1 MSEARVNNLSNE
13 SNTGGPTI
21 TGITTFSGTNYFV
34 PPVGNTAERPDNPQK
49 GALRFNTDSKHLE
62 YYRGDTIGWSEI
74 EASHGQLG
82 GVPLFLGSEAL
93 SNTGTGA
100 RGVFFGRATPTIV
113 NDIDFVTIPTFGNA
127 QDFGDMS
134 GVSYTYGTTSSKVR
148 GFCAGGSNPHA
159 DVIDFITFSSTGN
172 ATDTGNL
179 TQARY
184 QLAGGV
190 NDSTR
195 SIFGGGDHY
204 GSPNAHYNILDY
216 ITSAT
221 GGDAVDFGDL
231 AGGSKRMCACM
242 SSSTR
247 GIFAG
252 GNPGPASTNVI
263 EYITISTTG
272 NSEDFGDIS
281 SYNLKEGRGCSNS
294 TRGLL
299 AGGYSPNVNTIE
311 YITMATFG
319 NGIDFGDMDFARSH
333 FASAASQLRALW
345 ASSLNNTATIDS
357 VEILTTGNAVD
368 FGDLT
373 NGGHNADG
381 TSNAHGGLG

>member
-21 TGITTFSGTNYFV
+21 SGITTFSGTNFFV
-34 PPVGNTAERPDNPQK
+34 PPVGNTAQRPDNPEK
-49 GALRFNTDSKHLE
+49 GSLRFNTDTAHLE
-62 YYRGDTIGWSEI
+62 YYRGDTIGWSDI

-82 GVPLFLGSEAL
+82 GGTGSNA
-93 SNTGTGA
+93 GTGA

-134 GVSYTYGTTSSKVR
+134 GVSYTYGTASSQIR

-204 GSPNAHYNILDY
+204 GSPNAQYDILDY

-221 GGDAVDFGDL
+221 GGNAVDFGNL
-231 AGGSKRMCACM
+231 TGSKRMAAAM

-252 GNPGPASTNVI
+252 GNPGPDSTNII

-281 SYNLKEGRGCSNS
+281 SWSLKEGAGCSNS
-294 TRGLL
+294 TRGLI

-311 YITMATFG
+311 YITMATLG
-319 NGIDFGDMDFARSH
+319 NGIDFGDMTMARSH
-333 FASAASQLRALW
+333 FASSSSQTRALF
-345 ASSLNNTATIDS
+345 ASSLSNTASIDA
-357 VEILTTGNAVD
+357 VEILTVGNAKD

-373 NGGHNADG
+373 DGGHNADG

>member
-1 MSEARVNNLSNE
+1 MSEIRVNNLSNE
-13 SNTGGPTI
+13 SSTGGPTI
-21 TGITTFSGTNYFV
+21 SGITTYSGTNFFV
-34 PPVGNTAERPDNPQK
+34 PPVGNTQQRPENPQK
-49 GALRFNTDSKHLE
+49 GELRFNTDTAHLE
-62 YYRGDTIGWSEI
+62 YYRGDTIGWSDI

-82 GVPLFLGSEAL
+82 GGTGSNA
-93 SNTGTGA
+93 GTGA

-148 GFCAGGSNPHA
+148 GFCAGGSAPHT
-159 DVIDFITFSSTGN
+159 DVIDFITFSSTGD

-190 NDSTR
+190 NDLTR
-195 SIFGGGDHY
+195 SIFGGGNHY
-204 GSPNAHYNILDY
+204 GSPAGEYNILDY

-221 GGDAVDFGDL
+221 GGNAVDFGDL
-231 AGGSKRMCACM
+231 IGGSKKMCACM
-242 SSSTR
+242 NSSTR

-263 EYITISTTG
+263 DYITISTTG

-281 SYNLKEGRGCSNS
+281 SYNLKEGRGCSN
-294 TRGLL
+294 G
-299 AGGYSPNVNTIE
+299 
-311 YITMATFG
+311 
-319 NGIDFGDMDFARSH
+319 
-333 FASAASQLRALW
+333 
-345 ASSLNNTATIDS
+345 
-357 VEILTTGNAVD
+357 
-368 FGDLT
+368 
-373 NGGHNADG
+373 
-381 TSNAHGGLG
+381 HGGL

>member
-21 TGITTFSGTNYFV
+21 TGITTFSGTNFFV
-34 PPVGNTAERPDNPQK
+34 PPVGNTEQRPQNPQK
-49 GALRFNTDSKHLE
+49 GELRFNTDSKHLE
-62 YYRGDTIGWSEI
+62 YYRGDTIGWSDI

-82 GVPLFLGSEAL
+82 GGTG

-100 RGVFFGRATPTIV
+100 RGVFFGRATPSIV

-134 GVSYTYGTTSSKVR
+134 GSSYTYATASSKIR

-204 GSPNAHYNILDY
+204 GSPNAHYDILDY

-221 GGDAVDFGDL
+221 GGNAVDFGNL
-231 AGGSKRMCACM
+231 TGSKRMCACM

-272 NSEDFGDIS
+272 NSS
-281 SYNLKEGRGCSNS
+281 
-294 TRGLL
+294 
-299 AGGYSPNVNTIE
+299 
-311 YITMATFG
+311 
-319 NGIDFGDMDFARSH
+319 DFGDMTMARSH
-333 FASAASQLRALW
+333 FASSASQLRALF
-345 ASSLNNTATIDS
+345 ASSLGNQTSIDA
-357 VEILTTGNAVD
+357 VEILTTGNAFD
-368 FGDLT
+368 FGDLST
-373 NGGHNADG
+373 GGHNADG
-381 TSNAHGGLG
+381 TSNAHGGL

>member
-13 SNTGGPTI
+13 SSTGGPTI
-21 TGITTFSGTNYFV
+21 TGITTFSGTNFFV
-34 PPVGNTAERPDNPQK
+34 PPVGNTEQRPENPEK
-49 GALRFNTDSKHLE
+49 GSIRFNTDSAHLE
-62 YYRGDTIGWSEI
+62 YYRGDTIGWSDI

-82 GVPLFLGSEAL
+82 GGTGSNL
-93 SNTGTGA
+93 GTGA

-134 GVSYTYGTTSSKVR
+134 GVSYTYATASSKIR
-148 GFCAGGSNPHA
+148 GFCAGGSTPHA

-221 GGDAVDFGDL
+221 GGNAVDFGNL
-231 AGGSKRMCACM
+231 TGSKRMAAAM

-252 GNPGPASTNVI
+252 GNPGPDSTNII

-319 NGIDFGDMDFARSH
+319 NGIDFGDMSFARSH
-333 FASAASQLRALW
+333 FGSCSSQLRALW

>member
-1 MSEARVNNLSNE
+1 MSEIRVNNLSNE
-13 SNTGGPTI
+13 SSTGGPTI
-21 TGITTFSGTNYFV
+21 SGITTFSGTNFFV
-34 PPVGNTAERPDNPQK
+34 PPVGSTAQRPEDPQK
-49 GALRFNTDSKHLE
+49 GALRFNTDTKHLE
-62 YYRGDTIGWSEI
+62 YFRGDTIGWSEV

-82 GVPLFLGSEAL
+82 GGTGSNA
-93 SNTGTGA
+93 GTGA
-100 RGVFFGRATPTIV
+100 RGVFFGRAEPSPI
-113 NDIDFVTIPTFGNA
+113 NNMIDFVTIPSFGNA

-134 GVSYTYGTTSSKVR
+134 GASYTYATASSKIR

-184 QLAGGV
+184 QMAGGV

-221 GGDAVDFGDL
+221 GGNAVDFGDL
-231 AGGSKRMCACM
+231 TGSKRMAAAM

-252 GNPGPASTNVI
+252 GTPGPASTNII

-281 SYNLKEGRGCSNS
+281 SYDLKEGRGCSNS

-319 NGIDFGDMDFARSH
+319 NAVDFGDMTFARSH
-333 FASAASQLRALW
+333 FASCSSQLRGLF
-345 ASSLNNTATIDS
+345 ASALNNTASIDA
-357 VEILTTGNAVD
+357 VEILTTGDAVD
-368 FGDLT
+368 FGDLST
-373 NGGHNADG
+373 GGHNADG

>member
-34 PPVGNTAERPDNPQK
+34 PPVGSTLQRPENPQK
-49 GALRFNTDSKHLE
+49 GAIRFNTDSKHLE
-62 YYRGDTIGWSEI
+62 YYRGDVLGWVEV

-82 GVPLFLGSEAL
+82 GGTGSNA
-93 SNTGTGA
+93 GIGA
-100 RGVFFGRATPTIV
+100 RGVFFGRATPTIT
-113 NDIDFVTIPTFGNA
+113 NMIDFVTIPTFGDA

-134 GVSYTYGTTSSKVR
+134 GVSYTYATASSKIR

-195 SIFGGGDHY
+195 SIFAGGDHY
-204 GSPNAHYNILDY
+204 GSPNANYNILDY

-221 GGDAVDFGDL
+221 GGNAVDFGDL
-231 AGGSKRMCACM
+231 IGGSKKMCACM
-242 SSSTR
+242 NSSTR

-252 GNPGPASTNVI
+252 GNPGPASTNNI
-263 EYITISTTG
+263 DYITISTTG
-272 NSEDFGDIS
+272 NSEDFGEIS

-319 NGIDFGDMDFARSH
+319 NGTDFGDMSFARSH
-333 FASAASQLRALW
+333 FASASSQLRALW
-345 ASSLNNTATIDS
+345 ASALGNQTSIDS
-357 VEILTTGNAVD
+357 VEILTTGDAVD

-373 NGGHNADG
+373 DGGHNADG

>member
-21 TGITTFSGTNYFV
+21 SGITTFSGTNYFV
-34 PPVGNTAERPDNPQK
+34 PPVGNTEQRPDNPQK
-49 GALRFNTDSKHLE
+49 GALRFNTDTKHLE
-62 YYRGDTIGWSEI
+62 YFRGDNLGWVEV

-82 GVPLFLGSEAL
+82 GGTGSNA
-93 SNTGTGA
+93 GTGA

-134 GVSYTYGTTSSKVR
+134 GVSYTYGTTSSQIR

-179 TQARY
+179 TQVRY

-195 SIFGGGDHY
+195 SIFAGGDHY

-231 AGGSKRMCACM
+231 IGGSKRMAACM
-242 SSSTR
+242 NSSTR

-252 GNPGPASTNVI
+252 GTPGPGSTNVI

-272 NSEDFGDIS
+272 NSADFGDIS
-281 SYNLKEGRGCSNS
+281 SYDLKEGRGCSNS

-319 NGIDFGDMDFARSH
+319 NGTDFGDMTFARSH

-345 ASSLNNTATIDS
+345 ASSLNNTASIDS

-381 TSNAHGGLG
+381 TSNAHGGL

>member
-1 MSEARVNNLSNE
+1 MSEARIDSLSNE
-13 SNTGGPTI
+13 SNTGGPTLS
-21 TGITTFSGTNYFV
+21 GITTFSGTNFFV
-34 PPVGNTAERPDNPQK
+34 PPVGNTEQRPQNPQK
-49 GALRFNTDSKHLE
+49 GELRFNTDSKHLE
-62 YYRGDTIGWSEI
+62 YYRGDTIGWSDI

-82 GVPLFLGSEAL
+82 GGTG

-100 RGVFFGRATPTIV
+100 RGVFFGRATPSIV

-134 GVSYTYGTTSSKVR
+134 GSSYTYATASSKIR

-204 GSPNAHYNILDY
+204 GSPNAHYDILDY

-221 GGDAVDFGDL
+221 GGNAVDFGNL
-231 AGGSKRMCACM
+231 TGSKRMCAAM
-242 SSSTR
+242 NSSTR

-252 GNPGPASTNVI
+252 GSPSGGAINGI

-272 NSEDFGDIS
+272 NSLDFGDT
-281 SYNLKEGRGCSNS
+281 YTMKEGRGCSNS
-294 TRGLL
+294 TRGLI
-299 AGGYSPNVNTIE
+299 AGGYSPTVNTIE
-311 YITMATFG
+311 YITMATLG
-319 NGIDFGDMDFARSH
+319 NASDFGDMTMARSH
-333 FASAASQLRALW
+333 FASSASQLRALF
-345 ASSLNNTATIDS
+345 ASSLGNQTSIDA
-357 VEILTTGNAVD
+357 VEILTAGNAVD

-373 NGGHNADG
+373 DGGHNADG

>member
-1 MSEARVNNLSNE
+1 MSEIRVNNLSNE
-13 SNTGGPTI
+13 SSTGGPTI
-21 TGITTFSGTNYFV
+21 SGITTFSGTNFFV
-34 PPVGNTAERPDNPQK
+34 PPVGDTAQRPENPQK
-49 GALRFNTDSKHLE
+49 GAFRFNTDTKHLE
-62 YYRGDTIGWSEI
+62 YYRGEILGWVEI

-82 GVPLFLGSEAL
+82 GGTGSNA
-93 SNTGTGA
+93 GTGA
-100 RGVFFGRATPTIV
+100 RGVFFGRATPTIT
-113 NDIDFVTIPTFGNA
+113 NMIDFVTIPTFGDA

-134 GVSYTYGTTSSKVR
+134 GVSYTYATASSKIR

-204 GSPNAHYNILDY
+204 GSPNAHYDILDY

-221 GGDAVDFGDL
+221 GGNAVDFGNL
-231 AGGSKRMCACM
+231 TGSKRMCAAM

-252 GNPGPASTNVI
+252 GNPSGGQENVI
-263 EYITISTTG
+263 EYITISTLG
-272 NSEDFGDIS
+272 NSSNFGDM
-281 SYNLKEGRGCSNS
+281 SYTLKEGRGCSNS

-319 NGIDFGDMDFARSH
+319 NAVDFGDMTMARSH
-333 FASAASQLRALW
+333 FASSSSQLRALF
-345 ASSLNNTATIDS
+345 ASSLSNTASIDT
-357 VEILTTGNAVD
+357 VEILTTGNAKD

-373 NGGHNADG
+373 AGGHNADG

>member
-1 MSEARVNNLSNE
+1 MSEARITNLSNE

-21 TGITTFSGTNYFV
+21 SGITTFSGTNYFV
-34 PPVGNTAERPDNPQK
+34 PPVGSTGERPHNPQK
-49 GALRFNTDSKHLE
+49 GSLRFNTDSKKLE
-62 YYRGDTIGWSEI
+62 YYRGEGIGWVEL

-82 GVPLFLGSEAL
+82 GGTGSNA
-93 SNTGTGA
+93 GTGA
-100 RGVFFGRATPTIV
+100 RGVFFGRAEPSVT
-113 NDIDFVTIPTFGNA
+113 NRIDFVTIPTFGDA
-127 QDFGDMS
+127 QDFGDMA
-134 GVSYTYGTTSSKVR
+134 GVSYTYATASSKVR
-148 GFCAGGSNPHA
+148 GFSAGGSNPHA

-204 GSPNAHYNILDY
+204 GSPNAHYDILDY

-221 GGDAVDFGDL
+221 GGNAVDFGNL
-231 AGGSKRMCACM
+231 TGSKRMCAAM
-242 SSSTR
+242 NSSTR

-252 GNPGPASTNVI
+252 GSPSGGAINGI

-272 NSEDFGDIS
+272 NTVDFGDT
-281 SYNLKEGRGCSNS
+281 YTMKEGRGCSNS
-294 TRGLL
+294 TRGLI
-299 AGGYSPNVNTIE
+299 AGGYSPTVNTIE
-311 YITMATFG
+311 YITMATTG
-319 NGIDFGDMDFARSH
+319 NGIDFGDMTMARSH
-333 FASAASQLRALW
+333 FGSCASQLRALF
-345 ASSLNNTATIDS
+345 ASALGNQASIDA
-357 VEILTTGNAVD
+357 VEILTAGNAVD

-373 NGGHNADG
+373 AGGHNIDG

>member
-34 PPVGNTAERPDNPQK
+34 PPVGNTAQRPENPEKGSLRYNTER
-49 GALRFNTDSKHLE
+49 GVLE
-62 YYRGDTIGWSEI
+62 YYRGDTIGWVEI

-82 GVPLFLGSEAL
+82 GGTG

-113 NDIDFVTIPTFGNA
+113 NDIDFITIPTFGNA

-134 GVSYTYGTTSSKVR
+134 SVAYTYGTSASQTR
-148 GFCAGGSNPHA
+148 GFAAGGLTPHG

-179 TQARY
+179 TQSRY
-184 QLAGGV
+184 VIKGGCSDLTRSVWAGGQ
-190 NDSTR
+190 DTS
-195 SIFGGGDHY
+195 
-204 GSPNAHYNILDY
+204 SPHAAYDIIDY
-216 ITSAT
+216 ITSAS
-221 GGDAVDFGDL
+221 GGDAVDFGNL
-231 AGGSKRMCACM
+231 TIANTGMSSN

-247 GIFAG
+247 GIWCG
-252 GNPGPASTNVI
+252 GAATATNVI
-263 EYITISTTG
+263 QYVTIQTTG
-272 NSEDFGDIS
+272 NTVDFGDNTYTLNS
-281 SYNLKEGRGCSNS
+281 GSGCSNA

-299 AGGYSPNVNTIE
+299 AGGYSPNVNTIN
-311 YITMATFG
+311 YITMATTG
-319 NGIDFGDMDFARSH
+319 NSTDFGDLLLARSH
-333 FASAASQLRALW
+333 FGSCSSQTRAVFASALGNQ
-345 ASSLNNTATIDS
+345 DS
-357 VEILTTGNAVD
+357 MDTVEILTTGNAVD

-373 NGGHNADG
+373 DGGHNIAG